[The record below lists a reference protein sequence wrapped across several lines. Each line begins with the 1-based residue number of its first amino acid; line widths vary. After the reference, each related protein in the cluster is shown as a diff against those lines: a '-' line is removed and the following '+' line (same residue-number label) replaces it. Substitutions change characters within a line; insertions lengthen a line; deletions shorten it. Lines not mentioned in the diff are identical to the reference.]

1 MVEWKKMRSMT
12 GTAWD
17 QHLRELAAK
26 TESAVNQ
33 PRFSNKK
40 KKNERSEQVEIRIC
54 WTKY

>member
-40 KKNERSEQVEIRIC
+40 KKTKDRS
-54 WTKY
+54 K